1 MSVSALCKYFVDLII
16 SVVLSVDNNCN
27 SLYTLGLY
35 IYGLYIKIITF
46 INKVI
51 YTHLQWQKIHNICS
65 LGN

>member
-1 MSVSALCKYFVDLII
+1 MSVSALCKYFLDLII

-35 IYGLYIKIITF
+35 IYGFYIKIITF

-51 YTHLQWQKIHNICS
+51 LYILIFNDKKYIIFA
-65 LGN
+65 L